1 MDEHAYEVEAIH
13 AERRS
18 RKGGVQYL
26 VKWLGWPDA
35 DRTWQSADSLDCP
48 AVLRAWE
55 RKRA

>member
-18 RKGGVQYL
+18 RKRGVEYL

-35 DRTWQSADSLDCP
+35 DNTWQRADTPCGLRRKP
-48 AVLRAWE
+48 AVR
-55 RKRA
+55 